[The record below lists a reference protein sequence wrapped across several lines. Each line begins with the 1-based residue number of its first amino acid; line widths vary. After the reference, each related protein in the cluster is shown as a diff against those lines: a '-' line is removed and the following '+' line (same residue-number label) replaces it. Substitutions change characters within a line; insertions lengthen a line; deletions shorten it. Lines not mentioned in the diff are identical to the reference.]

1 MQWVLILGLSAVIF
15 GIAIAVGSARNKE
28 LMEEGK
34 IIQRCGSFWENMET
48 FTTRVPYAAVL
59 NAIQNTDYSDLK
71 TDIYPNVNGQAAV
84 LWKSS
89 HAWNAKLTYLGENAG
104 WQMYR
109 FNFTGWRTRNGSP
122 YRPDTMNMMMTRIEK
137 MILSMDPATRVQSQK
152 MQLKTRTRFL

>member
-34 IIQRCGSFWENMET
+34 IIQRNYAFWENMET
-48 FTTRVPYAAVL
+48 FSTGIPYAAVL
-59 NAIQNTDYSDLK
+59 NAIRGTDYSDLK

-104 WQMYR
+104 RQMYR
-109 FNFTGWRTRNGSP
+109 FNFTEWRTRNGSP

-137 MILSMDPATRVQSQK
+137 MILSMDPTTTVETHK
-152 MQLKTRTRFL
+152 MQLKSKTRFL